1 MLLTRSQKPA
11 TLNKIHYAFILFR
24 VIRLISRY
32 SYIRAIRKNSCNSYI
47 MTFEAWIVIAVL
59 VFLMVAFFL
68 DAMRPGL
75 ILLSAAVIFMATGII
90 TDKELIAGFSN
101 DGLITIAVLFLVNEG
116 IKQSGLMARL
126 AKAYLPRK
134 QNRMTFMI
142 PRVMVPVAFFS
153 AFLNNLPIVVNFSP
167 ILIRWADAM
176 KISWKKFLIPLSYA
190 AILGGMCTLI
200 GTSSNLVVHGLM
212 LESGN
217 GGLHLFELGKIGLV
231 ISVVGFIYMSVFG
244 NWLLPGQKIRF
255 TRGPSDVKD
264 YYYNLQLSEGS
275 RFSGQK
281 IINRRI
287 EGVNGLEVYSVTRNN
302 RIHYPRHESIV
313 LQPGDDILVTGDSGR
328 LNYILNQREVRLK
341 GIEYLG
347 QTKPENLKQYE
358 VVLSPRFPWLGQTV
372 TQFSFFDQFNAVVL
386 AIHRNGERITDNLT
400 NLKLKVGDNVVLLAT
415 DEFRNTWEDSQMF
428 YLLNYISTFQ
438 RDKGTRVKWIALI
451 ILLAMVAAIIINE
464 LVSYGYG
471 MRLNIFIYVSFAALL
486 LVWLRI
492 LPDQNY
498 TKSVSWDMIIA
509 IASAF
514 AIGKAMQNS
523 GLANIL
529 AEDAINI
536 VRSVGPAGVLA
547 VIWIITSVL
556 AEIVT
561 NNAAVA
567 LVFPIAAMAAE
578 LLGVD
583 SRPFFVAVAIAGAS
597 SFMTARGYRANLVTK
612 AVGKY
617 SGRDFLRIGAPMQVI
632 AFILSV
638 LLIPYFW
645 NF

>member
-1 MLLTRSQKPA
+1 
-11 TLNKIHYAFILFR
+11 
-24 VIRLISRY
+24 
-32 SYIRAIRKNSCNSYI
+32 

-68 DAMRPGL
+68 EAMRPGL

-126 AKAYLPRK
+126 AKAYLPRR
-134 QNRMTFMI
+134 QSRMTFMI

-190 AILGGMCTLI
+190 AIFGGMCTLI

-212 LESGN
+212 LDSGN
-217 GGLHLFELGKIGLV
+217 GGFHLFELGKIGLV
-231 ISVVGFIYMSVFG
+231 ISLAGFIYMSVFG

-255 TRGPSDVKD
+255 TRGPSDMKD
-264 YYYNLQLSEGS
+264 YYYNLQLTENS
-275 RFSGQK
+275 RFTGQE

-287 EGVNGLEVYSVTRNN
+287 EGLTGLEVYSVARDK
-302 RIHYPRHESIV
+302 RILYPSQEKIV
-313 LQPGDDILVTGDSGR
+313 LQPPDEILVTGDSGR
-328 LNYILNQREVRLK
+328 LNYILNQREIKLK
-341 GIEYLG
+341 GMEYLR
-347 QTKPENLKQYE
+347 QTNPEDLKQYE

-386 AIHRNGERITDNLT
+386 AIHRNGERITENLT

-415 DEFRNTWEDSQMF
+415 EDFQKTWEDSQMF

-514 AIGKAMQNS
+514 AIGRAMQNS

-529 AEDAINI
+529 AEDAISI
-536 VRSVGPAGVLA
+536 VRSIGPAGVLA

-567 LVFPIAAMAAE
+567 LVFPIAAMAADM
-578 LLGVD
+578 LGVD

-597 SFMTARGYRANLVTK
+597 SFMTARGYRANLVIK

-632 AFILSV
+632 AFIISV
-638 LLIPYFW
+638 WLIPYFW
-645 NF
+645 KF

>member
-1 MLLTRSQKPA
+1 
-11 TLNKIHYAFILFR
+11 
-24 VIRLISRY
+24 
-32 SYIRAIRKNSCNSYI
+32 

-68 DAMRPGL
+68 EAMRPGL

-190 AILGGMCTLI
+190 AIFGGMCTLI

-212 LESGN
+212 LDSGN

-231 ISVVGFIYMSVFG
+231 ISIVGFIYMSVFG

-255 TRGPSDVKD
+255 THGPADVKD
-264 YYYNLQLSEGS
+264 YYYNLQLNDNS
-275 RFSGQK
+275 RFTGLE

-287 EGVNGLEVYSVTRNN
+287 EGLAGLEVYSVARNN
-302 RIHYPRHESIV
+302 RILYPRHENIV
-313 LQPGDDILVTGDSGR
+313 LQPGDNILVTGDSGR
-328 LNYILNQREVRLK
+328 LNYILNHREVKLK

-347 QTKPENLKQYE
+347 QTKPEDLKQYE
-358 VVLSPRFPWLGQTV
+358 VVLSPRFAWLGQTV

-386 AIHRNGERITDNLT
+386 AIHRNGERITDNLA

-415 DEFRNTWEDSQMF
+415 DEFQKTWEDSQMF

-498 TKSVSWDMIIA
+498 TKSVSWDMIIS

-514 AIGKAMQNS
+514 AIGRAMQNS

-547 VIWIITSVL
+547 VIWIITSIL
-556 AEIVT
+556 SEIVT

-578 LLGVD
+578 MLGVD

-638 LLIPYFW
+638 WLIPYFW

>member
-1 MLLTRSQKPA
+1 
-11 TLNKIHYAFILFR
+11 
-24 VIRLISRY
+24 
-32 SYIRAIRKNSCNSYI
+32 
-47 MTFEAWIVIAVL
+47 MTFESWIVIAVL

-68 DAMRPGL
+68 EAMRPGL

-116 IKQSGLMARL
+116 IKQSGLMSRL

-134 QNRMTFMI
+134 QTRMTFML
-142 PRVMVPVAFFS
+142 PRLMIPVAFFS

-190 AILGGMCTLI
+190 AIFGGMCTLI

-217 GGLHLFELGKIGLV
+217 EGLHLFELGKVGIF
-231 ISVVGFIYMSVFG
+231 ISIVGFIYMSVFG
-244 NWLLPGQKIRF
+244 NWLLPGQKIKFSR
-255 TRGPSDVKD
+255 SSADIKD
-264 YYYNLQLSEGS
+264 YNYNLQLTENSRLAGQEIIGKRVEGLA
-275 RFSGQK
+275 
-281 IINRRI
+281 
-287 EGVNGLEVYSVTRNN
+287 GLEVFSVARNN
-302 RIHYPRHESIV
+302 KILYPKNETIR
-313 LQPGDDILVTGDSGR
+313 LMPGDDILVTGDSGR
-328 LNYILNQREVRLK
+328 LNYILSHKEVKLK
-341 GIEYLG
+341 GMEYLG
-347 QTKPENLKQYE
+347 QVKPEDLKQFE

-386 AIHRNGERITDNLT
+386 AIHRNGERITDNLS

-415 DEFRNTWEDSQMF
+415 EDFRTTWESSQMF
-428 YLLNYISTFQ
+428 YLVNYISAFQ

-451 ILLAMVAAIIINE
+451 ILLGMVAGIIINE

-492 LPDQNY
+492 LPQQNY
-498 TKSVSWDMIIA
+498 TKAVSWDMIIS

-514 AIGKAMQNS
+514 AIGQAIQNS
-523 GLANIL
+523 GVANII
-529 AEDAINI
+529 AEDAISI
-536 VRSVGPAGVLA
+536 VRSIGPAGVLA

-556 AEIVT
+556 TEIIT

-583 SRPFFVAVAIAGAS
+583 SRPFFVAIAIAGAS
-597 SFMTARGYRANLVTK
+597 SFMTARGYRTNLVIK

-617 SGRDFLRIGAPMQVI
+617 SGRDFLRIGAPMQLI

-645 NF
+645 SFTP